1 MPSDDAWTGRVLGDR
16 YEIVGVLGRG
26 GMASVYRAQDRR
38 LDRFV
43 AVKIFAGDVAS
54 ADDDRQRAEVDA
66 LAKLNH
72 PNLVTLHDA
81 HLDAAGTEPTYLIM
95 ELVDGPDLRTT
106 LDHGPLLGEIV
117 AAITTDIA
125 EALVTVHSLGLVHRD
140 VKPANILLQPTG
152 LPTPRFRAKLADFG
166 IAHLLGADRLTAA
179 GAVVGTAAY
188 LSPEQATGAEI
199 GPAADVYALGLVILE
214 SLTGRRVYPGS
225 VVEAMTARAALD
237 PAVPDDLPPEWVT
250 LLTWMTARDPEDRP
264 TAMEV
269 AVRSREIGAL
279 LAGWAVPEVD
289 AAADDATQAMVAR
302 TKVITAGGIPL
313 TRSTTVLASPAR
325 QTRESGSG
333 GTAPTSVPRDR
344 NRRLA
349 GIVAI
354 TVLVLAIGTALLVL
368 RLEADESQAT
378 PSTPTSVTPSPS
390 TTPSVSP
397 SPAPS
402 TPVVSTVAPVI
413 PQPGNGNGDGNG
425 KEKGNGKVKNK

>member
-179 GAVVGTAAY
+179 GMVVGTAAY

-214 SLTGRRVYPGS
+214 GLTGRRVYPGS
-225 VVEAMTARAALD
+225 LVEAMTARAALD
-237 PAVPDDLPPEWVT
+237 PVVPDDLPPEWVT

-279 LAGWAVPEVD
+279 LAGWAVPEVA
-289 AAADDATQAMVAR
+289 AAADDATQALLAP
-302 TKVITAGGIPL
+302 TKVITAGEIPL
-313 TRSTTVLASPAR
+313 TRSTTVLAAPAR
-325 QTRESGSG
+325 PTQESGSG
-333 GTAPTSVPRDR
+333 ETAQASTSRDR
-344 NRRLA
+344 SRRLA

-354 TVLVLAIGTALLVL
+354 TVLVLAIGSTLLVL
-368 RLEADESQAT
+368 RLDADDGQAT

-390 TTPSVSP
+390 TTSSVSP

-402 TPVVSTVAPVI
+402 TPVVSTVAPVV
-413 PQPGNGNGDGNG
+413 PQPGNGNGNG

>member
-279 LAGWAVPEVD
+279 LAGWAVPEVA
-289 AAADDATQAMVAR
+289 AAADDATQALLAP
-302 TKVITAGGIPL
+302 TKVITAGEIPL
-313 TRSTTVLASPAR
+313 TRSTTVLAAPAR